1 MFKPRR
7 IVAVVCVT
15 VSSTAVADIINVPGD
30 YPTIQA
36 GINAAQDGDEVVVAD
51 GTYTGPGNRN
61 VVFAG
66 KAITLRS
73 ENGPTNCIIDC
84 ESLGRGF
91 IFYELDTPATVVDG
105 FTITNG
111 LGHPGGAIYAY
122 YFSSPTITNCIITGN
137 TGDAGG
143 GGGIYCAMC
152 FATITNTII
161 TGNTAIG
168 DGGGVYSDGGDPTI
182 TNSLI
187 SGNTA
192 DSGGGGVSAYW
203 GSPTITNSTIVGNTA
218 GIVAGGV
225 YFGGETSPTIT
236 NSIIWSNGLE
246 EIYVDE
252 SSTLVVSYSNVQGGW
267 LGTANIDAD
276 PSFVNPINDNYRL
289 SSGSPGIDAGNNW
302 GVPIDAKDYDQDGNT
317 GELFPVDLD
326 GNPRFNADK
335 ADFDPGCGVPVV
347 VDMGAYEYQFDPVED
362 VIFADLNADGT
373 VGILDLLGVLAAWG
387 DDDNNCLA
395 DLDID
400 GDVDILDLLTLLA
413 NWS

>member
-1 MFKPRR
+1 MFKPCCM
-7 IVAVVCVT
+7 VAVVCVT
-15 VSSTAVADIINVPGD
+15 LSSTAVADIINVPGD

-36 GINAAQDGDEVVVAD
+36 GINAAQNGDEVVVAD
-51 GTYTGPGNRN
+51 GTYTGAGNRN

-91 IFYELDTPATVVDG
+91 IFYELDTAATVVDG

-122 YFSSPTITNCIITGN
+122 YFSSPTITNCFITGN

-168 DGGGVYSDGGDPTI
+168 DGGGVYTEGGDPTI

-192 DSGGGGVSAYW
+192 DSGGGGVYSNW

-218 GIVAGGV
+218 GNIAGGS
-225 YFGGETSPTIT
+225 YFGGETTPTIT
-236 NSIIWSNGLE
+236 NSILWGNGLD

-267 LGTANIDAD
+267 PGTANIDAD
-276 PSFVNPINDNYRL
+276 PSFVDPTNDNYRL
-289 SSGSPGIDAGNNW
+289 SSVSPGIDAGDNTA
-302 GVPIDAKDYDQDGNT
+302 VPKGIST
-317 GELFPVDLD
+317 DLD
-326 GNPRFNADK
+326 GNPRFVE
-335 ADFDPGCGVPVV
+335 DPDTPNTGNGGPPI
-347 VDMGAYEYQFDPVED
+347 VDMGAYEFQFSGCLW
-362 VIFADLNADGT
+362 DLDHNGT
-373 VGILDLLGVLAAWG
+373 VGILDLLALLSAWG
-387 DDDNNCLA
+387 PAPTPDPPDF
-395 DLDID
+395 D
-400 GDVDILDLLTLLA
+400 GDGMVGILDLLYLLA
-413 NWS
+413 NWGPCA

>member
-1 MFKPRR
+1 MFKPCCM
-7 IVAVVCVT
+7 VALVCAT
-15 VSSTAVADIINVPGD
+15 LGGAAVADIINVPGD

-36 GINAAQDGDEVVVAD
+36 GINAAQNGDEVVVAD
-51 GTYTGPGNRN
+51 GTYTGAGNRN

-143 GGGIYCAMC
+143 GRGIYCAMC

-168 DGGGVYSDGGDPTI
+168 DGGGVYTEGGNPTI

-192 DSGGGGVSAYW
+192 DSVGGGVYSTW
-203 GSPTITNSTIVGNTA
+203 SSPTITNSIIAGNTA
-218 GIVAGGV
+218 ANVAGGV
-225 YFGGETSPTIT
+225 YFGGESNPTIT
-236 NSIIWSNGLE
+236 NSVVWGNGSEQLY
-246 EIYVDE
+246 IDK
-252 SSTLVVSYSNVQGGW
+252 SSALVVSYSNIQGGW
-267 LGTANIDAD
+267 LGTANIDDNPLFVD
-276 PSFVNPINDNYRL
+276 PDNNDYRL
-289 SSGSPGIDAGNNW
+289 SPGSPCTDA
-302 GVPIDAKDYDQDGNT
+302 
-317 GELFPVDLD
+317 
-326 GNPRFNADK
+326 ADSRLG
-335 ADFDPGCGVPVV
+335 AQQARPPNEFRIRLVV
-347 VDMGAYEYQFDPVED
+347 EP
-362 VIFADLNADGT
+362 
-373 VGILDLLGVLAAWG
+373 
-387 DDDNNCLA
+387 
-395 DLDID
+395 
-400 GDVDILDLLTLLA
+400 
-413 NWS
+413 

>member
-1 MFKPRR
+1 MWFK
-7 IVAVVCVT
+7 VT
-15 VSSTAVADIINVPGD
+15 IPAAATISFCLIGGTVPAAADTIHVPGD
-30 YPTIQA
+30 FPTIQA

-51 GTYTGPGNRN
+51 GVYTGPGNRN

-66 KAITLRS
+66 RAITLRS
-73 ENGPTNCIIDC
+73 ENGPSNCIIDC

-168 DGGGVYSDGGDPTI
+168 DGGGVYTEGGNPTI

-192 DSGGGGVSAYW
+192 DSVGGGVYSTW
-203 GSPTITNSTIVGNTA
+203 SSPTITNSTIAGNTA
-218 GIVAGGV
+218 ANVAGGA
-225 YFGGETSPTIT
+225 YFGGESTPTVT
-236 NSIIWSNGLE
+236 NSVVWDNGSE
-246 EIYVDE
+246 QFYIDG
-252 SSTLVVSYSNVQGGW
+252 SSTLVVSYSNIQGGW
-267 LGTANIDAD
+267 VGTANIDDD
-276 PSFVNPINDNYRL
+276 PLFVDPDNDDYRL
-289 SSGSPGIDAGNNW
+289 SPGSPCIDAANNAA
-302 GVPIDAKDYDQDGNT
+302 VPKGIGT
-317 GELFPVDLD
+317 DLD
-326 GNPRFNADK
+326 GNSRFVD
-335 ADFDPGCGVPVV
+335 DPATKDTGNGDPPI
-347 VDMGAYEYQFDPVED
+347 VDMGAYELQVVPPCPWDLDGDGD
-362 VIFADLNADGT
+362 VG
-373 VGILDLLGVLAAWG
+373 VKDLLILLAAWG
-387 DDDNNCLA
+387 PVPTPDPPDF
-395 DLDID
+395 D
-400 GDVDILDLLTLLA
+400 GDGFVGVKDLLFLLG
-413 NWS
+413 NWGPCP

>member
-1 MFKPRR
+1 MWFK
-7 IVAVVCVT
+7 
-15 VSSTAVADIINVPGD
+15 SSFTIPAVAALCLCVIGGTTPAHADTILVPGD
-30 YPTIQA
+30 FATIQA

-73 ENGPTNCIIDC
+73 ENGPTTCIIDC

-122 YFSSPTITNCIITGN
+122 YFSSPTIANCIITGN

-152 FATITNTII
+152 FSTITNTII

-168 DGGGVYSDGGDPTI
+168 DGGGVYIEGGDPMI

-192 DSGGGGVSAYW
+192 DSVGGGVYSSW
-203 GSPTITNSTIVGNTA
+203 SSPTITNSTIAGNTA
-218 GIVAGGV
+218 ANVAGGA
-225 YFGGETSPTIT
+225 YFGGESDPTIT
-236 NSIIWSNGLE
+236 NSVVWGNGSEQLY
-246 EIYVDE
+246 IDQA
-252 SSTLVVSYSNVQGGW
+252 SALVVSYSNIQGGW
-267 LGTANIDAD
+267 LGAANIDDVPLFVD
-276 PSFVNPINDNYRL
+276 PDNDNYRL
-289 SSGSPGIDAGNNW
+289 SLGSPCIDAADNTA
-302 GVPIDAKDYDQDGNT
+302 VPEDIT
-317 GELFPVDLD
+317 TDLD
-326 GNPRFNADK
+326 GNPRFVDNADTK
-335 ADFDPGCGVPVV
+335 DTGNGEQPI
-347 VDMGAYEYQFDPVED
+347 VDMGAYEFQVVSCLWDLNNNGAVGTGDLIVLLGSWGDPYGT
-362 VIFADLNADGT
+362 ADL
-373 VGILDLLGVLAAWG
+373 IELLGNWG
-387 DDDNNCLA
+387 PCPK
-395 DLDID
+395 
-400 GDVDILDLLTLLA
+400 
-413 NWS
+413 

>member
-1 MFKPRR
+1 MFKPRCT
-7 IVAVVCVT
+7 VAVVCVT
-15 VSSTAVADIINVPGD
+15 LSGTAVADIINVPGD
-30 YPTIQA
+30 YPTIQS

-51 GTYTGPGNRN
+51 GTYTGAGNRN

-84 ESLGRGF
+84 ERLGRGF

-152 FATITNTII
+152 SATITNTII

-168 DGGGVYSDGGDPTI
+168 DGGGIYTEAGNSTI

-192 DSGGGGVSAYW
+192 DSGGGGVYSNW
-203 GSPTITNSTIVGNTA
+203 SSPTITNSTIAGNTA
-218 GIVAGGV
+218 GNVAGGA
-225 YFGGETSPTIT
+225 YFGGETSPTII
-236 NSIIWSNGLE
+236 NSIVWGNGLE

-276 PSFVNPINDNYRL
+276 PLFVDPINDNYRL
-289 SSGSPGIDAGNNW
+289 SPGSSCTDAGDNTA
-302 GVPIDAKDYDQDGNT
+302 VPKSIST
-317 GELFPVDLD
+317 DLD
-326 GNPRFNADK
+326 GNPRFLD
-335 ADFDPGCGVPVV
+335 DPGMPDTGNGEPPI
-347 VDMGAYEYQFDPVED
+347 VDMGAFEFQGASCV
-362 VIFADLNADGT
+362 
-373 VGILDLLGVLAAWG
+373 
-387 DDDNNCLA
+387 A
-395 DLDID
+395 DLDD
-400 GDVDILDLLTLLA
+400 SGAVDFGDILAILSAWGNKGGPEDLDGSGFVDFGDLLIVLSS
-413 NWS
+413 WGPCP

>member
-1 MFKPRR
+1 MWFK
-7 IVAVVCVT
+7 
-15 VSSTAVADIINVPGD
+15 SSFTIPAVAALCLCVIGGTTPAHADTILVPGD
-30 YPTIQA
+30 FATIQA

-73 ENGPTNCIIDC
+73 ENGPTTCIIDC

-122 YFSSPTITNCIITGN
+122 YFSSPTIANCIITGN

-152 FATITNTII
+152 FSTITNTII

-168 DGGGVYSDGGDPTI
+168 DGGGVYIEGGDPMI

-192 DSGGGGVSAYW
+192 DSVGGGVYSTW
-203 GSPTITNSTIVGNTA
+203 SSPTITNSTIAGNTA
-218 GIVAGGV
+218 ANVAGGA
-225 YFGGETSPTIT
+225 YFGGESNPTIT
-236 NSIIWSNGLE
+236 NSVVWGNGLE
-246 EIYVDE
+246 QFYIDR
-252 SSTLVVSYSNVQGGW
+252 SSTLVVSYSNIQGGW
-267 LGTANIDAD
+267 VGAANIDDVPLFVD
-276 PSFVNPINDNYRL
+276 PDNDNYRL
-289 SSGSPGIDAGNNW
+289 SLGSPCIDAADNTA
-302 GVPIDAKDYDQDGNT
+302 VPKGIT
-317 GELFPVDLD
+317 TDLD
-326 GNPRFNADK
+326 GNPRFID
-335 ADFDPGCGVPVV
+335 DPNTKDTGNGEPPI
-347 VDMGAYEYQFDPVED
+347 VDMGAYEFQSVSCPWDLDGDFNVGTGDLILLLGSWGDPYGT
-362 VIFADLNADGT
+362 ADL
-373 VGILDLLGVLAAWG
+373 IELLGNWG
-387 DDDNNCLA
+387 PCN
-395 DLDID
+395 
-400 GDVDILDLLTLLA
+400 
-413 NWS
+413 

>member
-1 MFKPRR
+1 MWFKPSF
-7 IVAVVCVT
+7 T
-15 VSSTAVADIINVPGD
+15 SPAVAAISFCFIGGTVPAAADTIHVPGD
-30 YPTIQA
+30 FPTIQA
-36 GINAAQDGDEVVVAD
+36 GINAAQAGDEVVVAD
-51 GTYTGPGNRN
+51 GVYTGPGNRN
-61 VVFAG
+61 VLFAG

-137 TGDAGG
+137 TGDVGG

-168 DGGGVYSDGGDPTI
+168 DGGGVYTEGGDPTI

-192 DSGGGGVSAYW
+192 DSGGGGVYSNW

-218 GIVAGGV
+218 GNVAGGS

-236 NSIIWSNGLE
+236 NSILWGNGLE

-267 LGTANIDAD
+267 LGTANIDDD
-276 PSFVNPINDNYRL
+276 PLFVDSDNDEYRL
-289 SSGSPGIDAGNNW
+289 SPGSPCIDAADNTAVPKGID
-302 GVPIDAKDYDQDGNT
+302 T
-317 GELFPVDLD
+317 DLD
-326 GNPRFNADK
+326 GNPRFVD
-335 ADFDPGCGVPVV
+335 DPDTKDTGNGDPPIG
-347 VDMGAYEYQFDPVED
+347 DMGAYEFQPALCPWDID
-362 VIFADLNADGT
+362 ASGS
-373 VGILDLLGVLAAWG
+373 VGASDLLALLASWG
-387 DDDNNCLA
+387 PCKGCPA
-395 DLDID
+395 DLDRD
-400 GDVDILDLLTLLA
+400 GSVGASDLLALLA
-413 NWS
+413 NWGPCP

>member
-1 MFKPRR
+1 MFKPCCM
-7 IVAVVCVT
+7 VALVCAT
-15 VSSTAVADIINVPGD
+15 LSGTAVADIINVPGD

-36 GINAAQDGDEVVVAD
+36 GINAAQNGDEVVVAD
-51 GTYTGPGNRN
+51 GTYTGAGNRN

-168 DGGGVYSDGGDPTI
+168 DGGGVYTEGGDPTI

-192 DSGGGGVSAYW
+192 DSGGGGVYSNW

-218 GIVAGGV
+218 GNVAGGS

-236 NSIIWSNGLE
+236 NSILWGNGLE

-267 LGTANIDAD
+267 LGTGNIDDEPLFVD
-276 PSFVNPINDNYRL
+276 PTNDNYRL
-289 SSGSPGIDAGNNW
+289 SSVSPGIDAGDNTA
-302 GVPIDAKDYDQDGNT
+302 VPKGIST
-317 GELFPVDLD
+317 DLD
-326 GNPRFNADK
+326 GNPRFVEDPDTPNAGNGG
-335 ADFDPGCGVPVV
+335 PPI
-347 VDMGAYEYQFDPVED
+347 VDMGAYEFQVSECLW
-362 VIFADLNADGT
+362 DLDHNGS
-373 VGILDLLGVLAAWG
+373 VGILDLLALLAAWG
-387 DDDNNCLA
+387 PAPTPDPPDF
-395 DLDID
+395 D
-400 GDVDILDLLTLLA
+400 GDGMVGILDLLYLLA
-413 NWS
+413 NWGPCP

>member
-1 MFKPRR
+1 MFKPCCM
-7 IVAVVCVT
+7 VALVCATLSGNV
-15 VSSTAVADIINVPGD
+15 VADIINVPGD

-36 GINAAQDGDEVVVAD
+36 GINAAQNGDEVVVAD
-51 GTYTGPGNRN
+51 GTYTGAGNRN

-192 DSGGGGVSAYW
+192 DSGGGGVSA
-203 GSPTITNSTIVGNTA
+203 
-218 GIVAGGV
+218 
-225 YFGGETSPTIT
+225 
-236 NSIIWSNGLE
+236 
-246 EIYVDE
+246 
-252 SSTLVVSYSNVQGGW
+252 
-267 LGTANIDAD
+267 
-276 PSFVNPINDNYRL
+276 
-289 SSGSPGIDAGNNW
+289 
-302 GVPIDAKDYDQDGNT
+302 
-317 GELFPVDLD
+317 
-326 GNPRFNADK
+326 
-335 ADFDPGCGVPVV
+335 
-347 VDMGAYEYQFDPVED
+347 
-362 VIFADLNADGT
+362 
-373 VGILDLLGVLAAWG
+373 
-387 DDDNNCLA
+387 
-395 DLDID
+395 
-400 GDVDILDLLTLLA
+400 
-413 NWS
+413 